1 MKPIR
6 FTVEPVDDVLTDE
19 FEFDPR
25 TSPFLA
31 RFSELR
37 EAIHVTVCWEA
48 FPEYH
53 FPEHRVPSTSQSH
66 DFIRPSRAFRNS

>member
-6 FTVEPVDDVLTDE
+6 FTVEPVDDALTDE

-25 TSPFLA
+25 TSPILA

-37 EAIHVTVCWEA
+37 EVIQETVCWEA

-53 FPEHRVPSTSQSH
+53 FPEHRPPTATQVIS
-66 DFIRPSRAFRNS
+66 